1 MATLPLNLVSCALF
15 SRNKTMPKLPLHHH
29 LPMSLLLVALMAATR
44 SHHFASA
51 LHLPDASWAVFF
63 LAGALLPGWLPL
75 VGLLALAAAV
85 DYVAITFGGVSAFCV
100 SPAYAALLPA
110 YGALYL
116 AGRWYAPRHR
126 PMLRSLLPFAGTAL
140 VGTAACEL
148 VSSGAFYIF
157 SGRFAE
163 PTLAEFG
170 ARLLR
175 YFPYA
180 LEGMALYLGAAVIA
194 YAAVAALAQHQTTA
208 ALRR

>member
-1 MATLPLNLVSCALF
+1 MNKLSLPH
-15 SRNKTMPKLPLHHH
+15 PLPVG
-29 LPMSLLLVALMAATR
+29 LLLAALMAATR
-44 SHHFASA
+44 SHHFATA

-75 VGLLALAAAV
+75 AGLLALAAAV
-85 DYVAITFGGVSAFCV
+85 DYLAITFGGVSAFCV
-100 SPAYAALLPA
+100 SPAYVALLPA

-126 PMLRSLLPFAGTAL
+126 PTVRSLLAFTGAAL
-140 VGTAACEL
+140 VGTAICEL
-148 VSSGAFYIF
+148 LSSGAFYFF

-170 ARLLR
+170 VRLER
-175 YFPYA
+175 YFPNA

-194 YAAVAALAQHQTTA
+194 YAAFAAVAQHSTST